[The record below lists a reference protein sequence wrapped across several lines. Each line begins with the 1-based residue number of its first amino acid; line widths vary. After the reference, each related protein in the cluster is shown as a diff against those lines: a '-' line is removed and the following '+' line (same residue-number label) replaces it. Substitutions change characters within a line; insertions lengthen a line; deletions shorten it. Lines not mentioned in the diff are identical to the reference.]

1 MWMALGIGVVGLV
14 GIIGLLLWGACAVA
28 GRSDDEVEAARER
41 EAAKRAVDVMWW
53 SLMADAALD
62 AAREGEC

>member
-1 MWMALGIGVVGLV
+1 MWWICGAIVGTVVV
-14 GIIGLLLWGACAVA
+14 VWLWSACVAA

-41 EAAKRAVDVMWW
+41 EAAKRAVDVAWW
-53 SLMADAALD
+53 RLMADAALD